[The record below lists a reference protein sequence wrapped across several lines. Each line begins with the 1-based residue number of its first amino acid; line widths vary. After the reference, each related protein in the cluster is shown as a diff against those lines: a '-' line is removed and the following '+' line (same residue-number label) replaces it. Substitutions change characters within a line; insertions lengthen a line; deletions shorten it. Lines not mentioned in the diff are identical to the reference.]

1 MKETKVH
8 MYSVNGGKSLFPPS
22 FSLAVQRKDV
32 REAAYYSIVKI
43 PKKNPQK
50 IALYPDIIVY
60 NYWVHYF

>member
-1 MKETKVH
+1 

-43 PKKNPQK
+43 PKKTPQK

-60 NYWVHYF
+60 NY